1 MDGIRRYAGIDW
13 ASRAPCGLRH
23 RRAGRRSSGF
33 EVEHTEAG
41 PAGARSGGCKAG
53 VDGVA
58 IERPDG
64 PVIDALLEAGLRVVV
79 IASRHVKA
87 LRTRHGLAG
96 NKDDRADAFVLAD
109 ALRTD
114 GHRLRPLQPDA
125 PETVALRA
133 TVRARKD
140 LVQTRVAPRPAA
152 GAPTST
158 LVFPGAVGLFADL
171 DSPIAQA
178 FLLRFPSAERAA
190 WLSPRRMA
198 AWLAAQ
204 GYCGRTHRR
213 RAACPA
219 RGGTRGADRRRG
231 RGDGR
236 GDARPRPGASPRSAT
251 RSTRSRRASREQL
264 ALHPD
269 GAIFTQPAPLG
280 PASGRRPCWPRSAT
294 AGSASRRPSRW
305 PASPGAAP
313 STRQSG
319 QHRAVTFRFA
329 CDKKLRDALIDFA
342 EDSRFANPWA
352 ADVYRRATSRGKT
365 HPHAGRILARAW
377 VDVIWRCWQDRVPY
391 DPARHRALQRVRP
404 REGGLT

>member
-1 MDGIRRYAGIDW
+1 MDGIRRFAGIDW
-13 ASRAPCGLRH
+13 AGARHAVCVIDGAGAVVSRFEVDHDAAGLRELV
-23 RRAGRRSSGF
+23 RRLR
-33 EVEHTEAG
+33 
-41 PAGARSGGCKAG
+41 G
-53 VDGVA
+53 VVGVA

-64 PVIDALLEAGLRVVV
+64 PVIDALLEAGLGVAV

-96 NKDDRADAFVLAD
+96 NKDDRSDAFVLAD

-114 GHRLRPLQPDA
+114 GHRLRPLRPDSDA
-125 PETVALRA
+125 TVALRS

-140 LVQTRVAPRPAA
+140 LVQTRVRLVQQLTAHLD
-152 GAPTST
+152 

-190 WLSPRRMA
+190 WLSPKRLA

-204 GYCGRTHRR
+204 GYCGRRTGGELHARLEAAPAGRMGEAAEALAAVTLALVRAIAAVRR
-213 RAACPA
+213 QAEVLAARIA
-219 RGGTRGADRRRG
+219 
-231 RGDGR
+231 
-236 GDARPRPGASPRSAT
+236 
-251 RSTRSRRASREQL
+251 EQL

-269 GAIFTQPAPLG
+269 GPIFTSL
-280 PASGRRPCWPRSAT
+280 PRSGSVRAAALLAEIGDCRERFPT
-294 AGSASRRPSRW
+294 PGSLACLAGAS
-305 PASPGAAP
+305 P

-319 QHRAVTFRFA
+319 QRRAVTFRFA

-342 EDSRFANPWA
+342 EDSRHANPWA
-352 ADVYRRATSRGKT
+352 ADIYQRARDRGKS

-377 VDVIWRCWQDRVPY
+377 VDVIWRCWQDGVVY
-391 DPARHRALQRVRP
+391 DPVKHRALQRLA
-404 REGGLT
+404 LTPAA